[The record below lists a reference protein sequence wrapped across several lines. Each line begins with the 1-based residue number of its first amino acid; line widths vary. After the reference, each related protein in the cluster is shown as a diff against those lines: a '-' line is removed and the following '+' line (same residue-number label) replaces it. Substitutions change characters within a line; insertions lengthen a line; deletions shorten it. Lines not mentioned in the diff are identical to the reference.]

1 MHEVFVT
8 GGTGY
13 IGSRLIAALA
23 ARGHRVRALARAG
36 SVARLPAGCEPVVG
50 DALDAASFTADVP
63 RADTFVQLVGVPHPN
78 PAKAAQFRSIDLAS
92 ALAGIAAASQAGVRH
107 FVYVSVA
114 QPAPVMRAYL
124 ATRAEAEAALRASGL
139 NATIVRPWYVLG
151 PGHWWPYALVPGYWL
166 AERLP
171 PTREPALRLG
181 LVTVNQLVDTLVAA
195 VENPASGVRT
205 LDVPAIRARSLPSR
219 PG

>member
-1 MHEVFVT
+1 MHAVFVT

-23 ARGHRVRALARAG
+23 ARGHRVRALARSG
-36 SVARLPAGCEPVVG
+36 SVARLPSGCEPVVG
-50 DALDAASFTADVP
+50 DALVAASYAPDVP
-63 RADTFVQLVGVPHPN
+63 PADTFVQLVGVPHPS

-92 ALAGIAAASQAGVRH
+92 ALAGIEAASEAGVQH

-114 QPAPVMRAYL
+114 QPAPVMRAYVE
-124 ATRAEAEAALRASGL
+124 TRAEAEAMLRASGL

-166 AERLP
+166 AEAFP
-171 PTREPALRLG
+171 PTRELALRLG
-181 LVTVNQLVDTLVAA
+181 LVTVAQMVSALVAA
-195 VENPASGVRT
+195 VEHPASGLRIV
-205 LDVPAIRARSLPSR
+205 DVPAIRAAR
-219 PG
+219 G